1 LIVVWVINLTQ
12 SPSTLQRLRHLLSPE
27 ERARANRFVKENSQ
41 SQFTVAHGA
50 LRHILGATLDADPR
64 TLYFTE
70 QSYGKP
76 SLPGNPLRFN
86 LSHAGDLALLAVGY
100 GRELGVDIE
109 PIRTLPDARNLAQ
122 RFFSPAEIANLRN
135 VGQANLP
142 RAFFECW
149 TRKEAFI
156 KAIGQGLSYPLD
168 NFDVTFYPDPEAK
181 ITTAP
186 EHHNR
191 WSLHNLVPAPDYCGA
206 LVVEHTPVAHGA
218 PQIQLRRWEP
228 SELPDKT

>member
-1 LIVVWVINLTQ
+1 MIVVWVINLAQ
-12 SPSTLQRLRHLLSPE
+12 STSTLQRLRQVLSPE
-27 ERARANRFVKENSQ
+27 ERARADRFVRANSQ

-100 GRELGVDIE
+100 GRELGVDVE
-109 PIRTLPDARNLAQ
+109 PIRSLPDARSLAQ
-122 RFFSPAEIANLRN
+122 RFFSPSENANLRN
-135 VGQANLP
+135 VGHANLP

-156 KAIGQGLSYPLD
+156 KAIGQGLSYPLES
-168 NFDVTFYPDPEAK
+168 FDVTFYPDPEAR

-191 WSLHNLVPAPDYCGA
+191 WSLHNLVPAPGYCGA
-206 LVVEHTPVAHGA
+206 LVVEHTQAAPGL
-218 PQIQLRRWEP
+218 PQIQLRQWE
-228 SELPDKT
+228 SSKLPE

>member
-1 LIVVWVINLTQ
+1 MIVVWVINLTQ
-12 SPSTLQRLRHLLSPE
+12 SPFTLQRLRHVLSPE
-27 ERARANRFVKENSQ
+27 ERARADRFVRENSQ

-50 LRHILGATLDADPR
+50 LRHILGTTLGADPH
-64 TLYFTE
+64 TLHFTE

-86 LSHAGDLALLAVGY
+86 LSHAGNLALLAVGY

-109 PIRTLPDARNLAQ
+109 PIRSLPDARNLAQ
-122 RFFSPAEIANLRN
+122 RFFSPAENANLRK
-135 VGQANLP
+135 VGPTNLP

-156 KAIGQGLSYPLD
+156 KAIGQGLSYPLH
-168 NFDVTFYPDPEAK
+168 NFDVTFYPDPQAR

-186 EHHNR
+186 EHHDH
-191 WSLHNLVPAPDYCGA
+191 WSLHNLAPAPDYCGA
-206 LVVEHTPVAHGA
+206 LVVEHTQAAPGP
-218 PQIQLRRWEP
+218 PQIQLRRWE
-228 SELPDKT
+228 SSDLPNNT